1 MKLTQDLKIFKQIVQ
16 AHICGTTFPAW
27 HLTHSKMAF
36 VSKQVPANQY
46 TQDLCSGGDAILIN
60 HHTFS

>member
-27 HLTHSKMAF
+27 HLTHAKFTLA
-36 VSKQVPANQY
+36 
-46 TQDLCSGGDAILIN
+46 DCCSTWYWRDAY
-60 HHTFS
+60 